1 MDVCQKL
8 SFDNQGWRVVAGP
21 VLTPVVKYWS
31 LDGKVLAMDG
41 KVLASGLVNSGLERL
56 PEKSGT
62 VWEKI
67 NQMAGCVDKTEAC
80 QKF

>member
-1 MDVCQKL
+1 M
-8 SFDNQGWRVVAGP
+8 
-21 VLTPVVKYWS
+21 VKYWIP
-31 LDGKVLAMDG
+31 DG